1 MNEKNITGIRVYI
14 LTVDSETN
22 TVLKTEEEDPNTGH
36 RTELAPSFQAVP
48 AQYPAPQTAIPAG
61 FVPSIVTLVGG
72 QPVAGPTSIISAA
85 PTYEWHPPVVPPPP
99 PPTGPPKA
107 VPAPRPPPPPTGPPK
122 AVPAPRPSKKAAED
136 EKADKGGPPKV

>member
-36 RTELAPSFQAVP
+36 RTELAPSFQAVS
-48 AQYPAPQTAIPAG
+48 AQYPAPQTAIPVG
-61 FVPSIVTLVGG
+61 FVPSIVILVGG
-72 QPVAGPTSIISAA
+72 QPVVAPTSEHPPKVFIHGPDGPTHK
-85 PTYEWHPPVVPPPP
+85 PT
-99 PPTGPPKA
+99 A
-107 VPAPRPPPPPTGPPK
+107 APRPPP
-122 AVPAPRPSKKAAED
+122 KKAAED

>member
-48 AQYPAPQTAIPAG
+48 AQYPAPQTAIPVG
-61 FVPSIVTLVGG
+61 FVPSIVILVGG
-72 QPVAGPTSIISAA
+72 QPVVCTEWKPPTVHSHGPT
-85 PTYEWHPPVVPPPP
+85 PPPP
-99 PPTGPPKA
+99 GPTG
-107 VPAPRPPPPPTGPPK
+107 APRP
-122 AVPAPRPSKKAAED
+122 PSKKAAED

>member
-1 MNEKNITGIRVYI
+1 MNEKKITGVRVYI

-48 AQYPAPQTAIPAG
+48 
-61 FVPSIVTLVGG
+61 
-72 QPVAGPTSIISAA
+72 
-85 PTYEWHPPVVPPPP
+85 
-99 PPTGPPKA
+99 PKA
-107 VPAPRPPPPPTGPPK
+107 VPAPRPPVPPGTPPR